1 MRKTIIYFCGLL
13 FCLSLL
19 GCGDES
25 DLQSMLKLKKNGQV
39 TGIIV
44 EEFDKS
50 YYDVTE
56 LEEMIRVE
64 IAEYNTNAGSE
75 RITLESIE
83 VLDGMVR
90 AKFCYTTYADYA
102 AFNETD
108 FFAGT
113 VEEAKAL
120 GINLN
125 HVMVEAGKNNTIS
138 PQQLE
143 ELSEY
148 NLVMW
153 QDNILVEVPA
163 KILYHTEDLTL
174 QGSKKIISGS
184 DSEGPFYLIYK

>member
-1 MRKTIIYFCGLL
+1 MRKVIIYFCGLL

-19 GCGDES
+19 GCGDDS
-25 DLQSMLKLKKNGQV
+25 GLQSMVKLDKNGQV

-50 YYDVTE
+50 YYDIAE
-56 LEEMIRVE
+56 LEEMIRLE
-64 IAEYNTNAGSE
+64 IAEYNMEAGSE
-75 RITLESIE
+75 CITLESIE
-83 VLDGMVR
+83 VIDGMVR
-90 AKFCYTTYADYA
+90 AEFLYNTYADYA

-108 FFAGT
+108 FFVGT
-113 VEEAKAL
+113 VDEAAAL

-138 PQQLE
+138 PQQLK

-153 QDNILVEVPA
+153 QENILVKVPA
-163 KILYHTEDLTL
+163 KILYHTDDLTL
-174 QGSKKIISGS
+174 QGSKMIISGS